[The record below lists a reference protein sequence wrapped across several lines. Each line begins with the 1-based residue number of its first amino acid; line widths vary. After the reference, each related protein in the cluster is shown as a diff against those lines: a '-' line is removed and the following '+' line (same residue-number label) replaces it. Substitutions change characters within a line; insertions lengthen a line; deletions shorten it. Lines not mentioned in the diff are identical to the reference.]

1 MKKKFNTSVLQ
12 NKLFRCDSINIFEKL
27 FKTPFERVIC
37 ILEDNISFFESI
49 QMEDRAG
56 SIREVIK
63 YIVSGSLYSFDKDN
77 FGNENPGYLT
87 TNLEALSINKKI
99 TSKFDLIDHFTKNPV
114 RIMFRNSKYD
124 LSTKFFK
131 PSLSRKTT
139 KNLKPKIANDLY
151 FKNEDQIITFNFL
164 QKSSKK
170 DKDEVECHESP
181 MRKWTSKS
189 ISKRQNLEKYRDV
202 SDDPSQ
208 PRNKLEEYF
217 IKRFTQIEQNQ
228 NQFDS
233 VILDSNQMSNLLKL
247 KNKGNAR
254 NQNIHAHASKALTE
268 SLKIEGFY
276 ENNVDKNLVEAITT
290 RNFDI
295 RNFTKAFP
303 LQEASFIVISSVIC
317 LLNLTQKFS
326 MGKLQDFNNYCLAND
341 NKTNLPYHNLKH
353 SLDVF
358 HFLYIVLTYSYSL
371 KIFHFTE
378 VDAIAVI
385 MAGLLHDFGHTGF
398 NNDFHIK
405 AISEIAVDYNNQ
417 SVTQNFH
424 SRNASK
430 LFLNPRL
437 NILNKLSS
445 IEFKLFRKR
454 LIESILAT
462 DMAGHTRL
470 ISLIKGKFNFYKIK
484 LGSNTHL
491 LVNINKPDYIEEQ
504 QELINFIIHIA
515 DFSYTTKPFLT
526 SSMWTYELFLEFWNQ
541 GKYESKLGLEK
552 SVLCDR
558 ISTSIPSAQI
568 SFLSGIA
575 MPSFSLLLDVVP
587 TLSYL
592 KSNLKANLERWE
604 CLERKEGKDNDSA
617 EENDD
622 SEGYSEDERNLKKCT
637 IASYNMDPTE
647 HFAIHYN
654 NIS

>member
-37 ILEDNISFFESI
+37 ILEDTIGFFENVK
-49 QMEDRAG
+49 MEDRAG

-77 FGNENPGYLT
+77 FGNESPGYLT
-87 TNLEALSINKKI
+87 TNLEASSIKKKI
-99 TSKFDLIDHFTKNPV
+99 TSKFDLVDHFTKNPV
-114 RIMFRNSKYD
+114 RLMFRNSKYD
-124 LSTKFFK
+124 LSANYFK
-131 PSLSRKTT
+131 PSLKKTS
-139 KNLKPKIANDLY
+139 KNLKTKVANDLY
-151 FKNEDQIITFNFL
+151 FKNENQIITFNFS
-164 QKSSKK
+164 QKSNNKEEEIILQEVAVSKG
-170 DKDEVECHESP
+170 
-181 MRKWTSKS
+181 TSKS
-189 ISKRQNLEKYRDV
+189 INKRCELEKYSDI

-208 PRNKLEEYF
+208 PRNKLEGYF
-217 IKRFTQIEQNQ
+217 INRYIQKEQI
-228 NQFDS
+228 DS
-233 VILDSNQMSNLLKL
+233 LSESATPETSLMNNLLKL
-247 KNKGNAR
+247 KNKSTPR
-254 NQNIHAHASKALTE
+254 NQTHQASKALTD
-268 SLKIEGFY
+268 SLRIEDLYVNKIG
-276 ENNVDKNLVEAITT
+276 KNLVETITN

-295 RNFTKAFP
+295 RRFTKNYSLP
-303 LQEASFIVISSVIC
+303 EASFIVVSSVIC
-317 LLNLTQKFS
+317 LLNLTHKFS
-326 MGKLQDFNNYCLAND
+326 MNKLQNFNDYCTLSY
-341 NKTNLPYHNLKH
+341 NKRELPYHNLKH

-405 AISEIAVDYNNQ
+405 TISEIAVDYNNQ

-424 SRNASK
+424 SMNASK
-430 LFLNPRL
+430 IFLNPRL
-437 NILNKLSS
+437 NILNKLNT

-484 LGSNTHL
+484 LGSNTNL

-515 DFSYTTKPFLT
+515 DFSFTTKPFVT
-526 SSMWTYELFLEFWNQ
+526 SSKWTYELFLEFWNQ
-541 GKYESKLGLEK
+541 GKYESILGLEK

-558 ISTSIPSAQI
+558 VSTSIPSAQI
-568 SFLSGIA
+568 SFISGIA
-575 MPSFSLLLDVVP
+575 IPSFSLLLDIVP

-592 KSNLKANLERWE
+592 KTNLKANLERWE
-604 CLERKEGKDNDSA
+604 YLERKEGKEDDSA

-622 SEGYSEDERNLKKCT
+622 SEGYSEDERNLKKYN
-637 IASYNMDPTE
+637 IASYNLDPTE
-647 HFAIHYN
+647 QFAIYFN
-654 NIS
+654 KIT